1 MINLNKQNGADIILY
16 KVANFVLDKFEK
28 DIIGAEF
35 GIAWAGGIEEI
46 GKIWKDKG
54 IIYGF
59 DTFEGLPKEESLRDK
74 DCNYSLDSFGATC
87 MDDWYKSFGYDC
99 LTLEYIQ
106 SELDK
111 QGLNNVKLVKG
122 LINENS
128 NIDYIPYLN
137 YVLLDLDIP
146 ICMKNVYK
154 LVKDKIVKGG
164 YLCLHDVVPKGHIN
178 GLNEW
183 YQEILKTKEYEI
195 IMEVSES
202 YLTVLRKK

>member
-1 MINLNKQNGADIILY
+1 MINLNTQNGADIILY
-16 KVANFVLDKFEK
+16 KVANFVLKKVKK
-28 DIIGAEF
+28 DIIGVEF
-35 GIAWAGGIEEI
+35 GIAWGGGVEEI

-59 DTFEGLPKEESLRDK
+59 DTFEGLPKKEALRDE
-74 DCNYSLDSFGATC
+74 DCNYSLDSFAATC
-87 MDDWYKSFGYDC
+87 MDNWYEAWGYEQ
-99 LTLEYIQ
+99 LTLKYIQ
-106 SELDK
+106 SELNK

-122 LINENS
+122 LIDENS

-146 ICMKNVYK
+146 ICMKNAYK
-154 LVKDKIVKGG
+154 LVRDKIVKGG
-164 YLCLHDVVPKGHIN
+164 YLCLHDVVPVGHIN

-183 YQEILKTKEYEI
+183 YQEILKTDEYEI
-195 IMEVSES
+195 IMEVPES